1 MKCFSCTSRSLKTN
15 KNSPALLKQGIEEK
29 NNACKDSLGL
39 KTFDIL
45 CFPFSIPSSQHIL
58 LFRQTLLL
66 QILQMYRK
74 LSLTNYS
81 YQVQYSTSNLG
92 HNKVSVL
99 CRQLARHIHKYEELQ
114 VESFMKGVSPDEK
127 MHCRFFGFSLLCF
140 SQAKGLT
147 WHSI

>member
-1 MKCFSCTSRSLKTN
+1 MLVKILLDLRHLTFCAFYAI
-15 KNSPALLKQGIEEK
+15 KN
-29 NNACKDSLGL
+29 
-39 KTFDIL
+39 
-45 CFPFSIPSSQHIL
+45 PFSIPSSQHIL

-99 CRQLARHIHKYEELQ
+99 CRQLARHIHKYEEL
-114 VESFMKGVSPDEK
+114 
-127 MHCRFFGFSLLCF
+127 
-140 SQAKGLT
+140 
-147 WHSI
+147 